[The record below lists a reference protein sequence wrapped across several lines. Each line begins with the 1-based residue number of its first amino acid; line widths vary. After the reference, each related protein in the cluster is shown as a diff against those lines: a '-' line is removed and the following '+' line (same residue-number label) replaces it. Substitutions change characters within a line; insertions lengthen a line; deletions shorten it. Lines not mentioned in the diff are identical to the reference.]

1 MELPELGEQCSF
13 VGCGQLDFLPFNCD
27 GCDRTFCLEHRTSHG
42 CRAGGKRVR
51 SLPSRYRSETTIPV
65 TTTVTPA
72 VAFLAGASF
81 TSGLRPH
88 FLSSSR
94 PSLDPQ
100 DTTCVVCPLCGGGV
114 KHVPGESIHVTYE
127 RHASGGSCDPSRH
140 PLARSAR
147 RCPARGCREKL
158 NAVNAYTC
166 RSCGSEVCLKHR
178 HERLHDCE
186 ANRRAR
192 MMRRGAAG
200 AGRSAS
206 GRMSSGSGR
215 GGGGVVGARGIGVR
229 GGGGASASG
238 RPSSR
243 GGSGARVAGGRP
255 ASATLEQK
263 NKREVCETCGKSFP
277 HLAALIAHAER
288 THGTHGAYT
297 RAMNA
302 GAHGESLGG
311 AREVC
316 PICGKSFEDLGELIA
331 HVESKHE
338 KKSKSGKCVVM

>member
-1 MELPELGEQCSF
+1 LRRTPIGANAVRTRGGGGGGGGGDGDREVARGANRRRAAGSVVRAGDATTVGDYERSSTDVIFGGAGAALPGPRDLMELPELGEQCSF

-88 FLSSSR
+88 SLSSSR

-114 KHVPGESIHVTYE
+114 KHVPGESVHVTYE

-147 RCPARGCREKL
+147 RCPARGCGEKL

-186 ANRRAR
+186 ANKRAR
-192 MMRRGAAG
+192 MMMMRCVLYTSPHTTPFAWWTPILKDFARRISPPTP
-200 AGRSAS
+200 RFQSP
-206 GRMSSGSGR
+206 
-215 GGGGVVGARGIGVR
+215 
-229 GGGGASASG
+229 
-238 RPSSR
+238 PST
-243 GGSGARVAGGRP
+243 P
-255 ASATLEQK
+255 F
-263 NKREVCETCGKSFP
+263 NF
-277 HLAALIAHAER
+277 
-288 THGTHGAYT
+288 
-297 RAMNA
+297 N
-302 GAHGESLGG
+302 
-311 AREVC
+311 
-316 PICGKSFEDLGELIA
+316 
-331 HVESKHE
+331 
-338 KKSKSGKCVVM
+338 